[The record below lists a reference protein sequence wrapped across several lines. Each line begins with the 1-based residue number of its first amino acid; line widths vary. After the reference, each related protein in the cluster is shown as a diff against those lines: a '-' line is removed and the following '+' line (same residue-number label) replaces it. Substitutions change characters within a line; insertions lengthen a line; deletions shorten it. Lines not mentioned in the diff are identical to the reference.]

1 MGLRNRRSVSMQT
14 ASGGFLDPHK
24 PAITVAHG
32 TFLVVNQQNLFTIRL
47 SHYLRLIYR
56 LAQCVGC
63 RAKLRLVIS
72 VDARCN
78 SGMGARKESL
88 ECGKEPGGVANA
100 SPRPWITSDC
110 CAVLPSRQRTGSLV
124 DTGKDRQPESLRYEI
139 YFPAKSISMDEAVMN
154 RECPRNASCY
164 EGTGVIGF

>member
-1 MGLRNRRSVSMQT
+1 MQT

-88 ECGKEPGGVANA
+88 ECGKEPWGVANA

-110 CAVLPSRQRTGSLV
+110 CAVLPSRRRQRTGSLAGA
-124 DTGKDRQPESLRYEI
+124 GKDRQPETLRYAI
-139 YFPAKSISMDEAVMN
+139 YYPARIRSISMDEAVMN
-154 RECPRNASCY
+154 PECSRNASCY
-164 EGTGVIGF
+164 ERTGVIGF